1 MLVNVPSMEHVDI
14 WNMDFVACFGL
25 LWIALVLTSLE
36 YLQEVK
42 IRSTLHPPVSIYGG
56 KNPKLNGQKM
66 WKCFHPPPRTLHRLV
81 DGIPPGPT
89 WWHIATFDSWRW
101 CHCGIFSWGNGGI
114 IYDKDW
120 IIIANDGIN
129 VNGIREH
136 PSCLTMISQAAQAQ
150 TRGEYTEVRTKP
162 RIVRYCQ

>member
-1 MLVNVPSMEHVDI
+1 MSETWISSHALD
-14 WNMDFVACFGL
+14 CFGTD
-25 LWIALVLTSLE
+25 VSGVPPGS
-36 YLQEVK
+36 QDQK
-42 IRSTLHPPVSIYGG
+42 HPPPSSVHLWREKPQTQWP
-56 KNPKLNGQKM
+56 KNVEDAIRIASTP
-66 WKCFHPPPRTLHRLV
+66 CFHPPPRTLHRLV

-114 IYDKDW
+114 IYDKDR

-150 TRGEYTEVRTKP
+150 TCGEYTEVRTKP